1 MRAEKEMGGDADA
14 DGDGDGRKGR
24 GLIGREVTRVP
35 PLPSSLPSFFIY
47 ISCVVKR
54 NRDKLPKDGGSPG
67 VGSLDGPFSFRSG
80 SIQLA
85 ISFIALYYYTTSYV
99 FLHHR
104 SLCRQQPCPLRPGLP
119 IHDPSFYHSL
129 AAWQPKSRTTR
140 SNPMM
145 ARTKRAY

>member
-1 MRAEKEMGGDADA
+1 MRAEKEMGGCRCRRRWRWEKRPRAYRSG
-14 DGDGDGRKGR
+14 GDKG
-24 GLIGREVTRVP
+24 
-35 PLPSSLPSFFIY
+35 PSTPVVLALFFYIY
-47 ISCVVKR
+47 IMCGEA

-129 AAWQPKSRTTR
+129 AAWQP
-140 SNPMM
+140 MM